1 MYYMYYIYES
11 SVINQ
16 IWVFSEVFFQVPYK
30 IEIAVNNA
38 KLFSFVFKNYY
49 LNTYLKIRLHSN
61 VTQKICEEKYNS
73 GLELFN

>member
-16 IWVFSEVFFQVPYK
+16 IWFFSEVFFQVPYK

-38 KLFSFVFKNYY
+38 KLFSFVFKNV
-49 LNTYLKIRLHSN
+49 LF
-61 VTQKICEEKYNS
+61 KYIFKDQVAFKCNPKN
-73 GLELFN
+73 L